1 VAGRL
6 GWVHS
11 ASTSLLSLF
20 TVHPKRGKVAMD
32 QAGVLPGFGG
42 VAVHDG
48 WAPYWRYDVTHA
60 LCGAHYPEV
69 VVMPRWWRLPLV
81 GGVFGLAWSA

>member
-1 VAGRL
+1 
-6 GWVHS
+6 
-11 ASTSLLSLF
+11 
-20 TVHPKRGKVAMD
+20 
-32 QAGVLPGFGG
+32 

-48 WAPYWRYDVTHA
+48 WAPYWRYEDVRHA

-69 VVMPRWWRLPLV
+69 AVMPRWWRLPLV